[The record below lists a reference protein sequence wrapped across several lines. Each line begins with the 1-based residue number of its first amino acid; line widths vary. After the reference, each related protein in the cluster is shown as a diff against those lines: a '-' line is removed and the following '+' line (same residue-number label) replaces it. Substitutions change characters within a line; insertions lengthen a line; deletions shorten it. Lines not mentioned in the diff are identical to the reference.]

1 MRIKLTYLTPV
12 FAAGAAAVAITAAPI
27 AAAAPTPVHTD
38 PVQQSCVSNGAG
50 TECQSPGNVEIN
62 DSPPP
67 VSYDPYGYDGFLL
80 GGFGY
85 GGHGGFGYGGHG
97 GYGGGGG
104 HR

>member
-12 FAAGAAAVAITAAPI
+12 LVAGAAAVAITAAPI
-27 AAAAPTPVHTD
+27 AAAAPTPM
-38 PVQQSCVSNGAG
+38 QQSCVNSGAG

-80 GGFGY
+80 GGYGYGGFHGGY
-85 GGHGGFGYGGHG
+85 GGHGG
-97 GYGGGGG
+97 GGG